1 VPPFKRCLLH
11 HMYDPVISETLCL
24 TLLTFMCCMPIQVR
38 LGRTEQILRS
48 RDRNLGEF
56 LEELEAKRGVAG

>member
-1 VPPFKRCLLH
+1 MSLFLIHFLNLFFILGH
-11 HMYDPVISETLCL
+11 
-24 TLLTFMCCMPIQVR
+24 QVR

-56 LEELEAKRGVAG
+56 LEELEAKRGVVG